1 MGDGQCNLFYFL
13 ELVDLVAIPLLLA
26 CHRTPPPKKCTCKP
40 AATMLRRRLMRS
52 SYEVRPKRPKA
63 DASLLLYYYIPRV
76 LEV

>member
-26 CHRTPPPKKCTCKP
+26 CHRTPPQTKLYMQTRRHN
-40 AATMLRRRLMRS
+40 ATMLRRRLMRS

-63 DASLLLYYYIPRV
+63 DGFLVICNSFGQ
-76 LEV
+76 